1 MPAQTKATQACP
13 FCGLHS
19 DVGHESQEGCIA
31 ALNAEIS
38 RMRDI
43 LQRLKPAGMP
53 PSDHD
58 RNADAARDGRV
69 RLE

>member
-1 MPAQTKATQACP
+1 MPAQIKANQACP
-13 FCGLHS
+13 FCGLSS
-19 DVGHESQEGCIA
+19 DVSHESQEGCIA

-43 LQRLKPAGMP
+43 LKRLKPAGLP
-53 PSDHD
+53 PSERD
-58 RNADAARDGRV
+58 RSSDAARDGRV